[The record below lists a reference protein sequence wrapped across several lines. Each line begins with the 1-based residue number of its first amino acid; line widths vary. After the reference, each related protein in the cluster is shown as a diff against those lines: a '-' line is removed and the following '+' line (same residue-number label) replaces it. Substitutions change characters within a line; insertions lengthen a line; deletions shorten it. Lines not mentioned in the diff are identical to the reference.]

1 MIYEPSMIIKNG
13 KEIPLE
19 SLTKE
24 EREAFVKRATITA
37 YRAVGY
43 QEKNSSSSK
52 I

>member
-13 KEIPLE
+13 KEIPLG

-24 EREAFVKRATITA
+24 EREDFVKRATITA

-43 QEKNSSSSK
+43 QEKKQSTLK
-52 I
+52 M